1 MKRLKELGLFLTMAG
16 LSAFSGNASSL
27 PASEQEVA
35 TEPEA
40 VYVVGSFNDWKLP
53 DGGNLNGAVR
63 LTKDRETNQGHTY
76 NTATPVVFPEGE
88 VQFKVYVKGK
98 DGKDSFYI
106 SRNKA
111 DQQQYQTLYKLP
123 DTIDKLGNTV
133 TYSDPYASYSGYA
146 YDNKDANESTP
157 LVLKDWNG
165 KTLSIEVYPLTEW
178 AQGKAYQVSL
188 TSDEAPELPEE
199 LNIPD
204 TLNTIVKEP
213 GKEPQLFHGRYLTLR
228 DINPSGEE
236 LEILY
241 TIEDST
247 KPSPENCFGLIEPA
261 TIQIESSTIN
271 TDDADY
277 PSRFW
282 TNEGAMNFRRGST
295 IPIKISLCEGI
306 EFVRIS
312 QSCYKNN
319 EYIHT
324 KVFAYPL
331 KVASVPEVF
340 VVGSFND
347 WKLPDG
353 NNLNGAIRLERIL
366 STWAAYVTDEPAAFP
381 AGETQFKIYVRDNEN
396 KESFYIS
403 RDATTNQAFQTLFH
417 LKDSSREAE
426 AMFEGYTYADEE
438 GTPFVLKDWNG
449 KKISFSVSPMGKH
462 SITTPGISFWVTLT
476 SDDAPEI
483 ERFPVYQIVR
493 VAGKDPEISGSTVID
508 MDINPEEETEL
519 EILYSTEESINPA
532 PENCLGLIEPVT
544 LTLDCPTNDP
554 PERTEVRGG
563 MNFQRGSTTPI
574 KVKIAKGIDR
584 IWVSCRPQLDMSFI
598 LTVVDGYSKTAGVDQ
613 IEESGNGAGYSVNG
627 LTVTADECTA
637 LEVYS
642 LTGIRLG
649 AGNEV
654 TVPSPGIYIIRTADK
669 AVKIKL

>member
-16 LSAFSGNASSL
+16 ISAFSGNASFL

-53 DGGNLNGAVR
+53 DGGNLNGAIK
-63 LTKDRETNQGHTY
+63 LAKGKETNPEPTY
-76 NTATPVVFPEGE
+76 NTATPIVFPEGE
-88 VQFKVYVKGK
+88 VQFKVYVKGR
-98 DGKDSFYI
+98 DGEDSFYI

-111 DQQQYQTLYKLP
+111 DQQQYQTLYKHTEIFDESGHPIL
-123 DTIDKLGNTV
+123 TSG
-133 TYSDPYASYSGYA
+133 ASAYYSGYA
-146 YDNKDANESTP
+146 YDNKDTNESTP
-157 LVLKDWNG
+157 FVLKDWNG
-165 KTLSIEVYPLTEW
+165 KKLSIDVYPSTEW
-178 AQGKAYQVSL
+178 SQGKAYRVRL

-204 TLNTIVKEP
+204 TLNTIVKEA

-247 KPSPENCFGLIEPA
+247 TPAPENCFGLIEPA
-261 TIQIESSTIN
+261 TIQIKPSTIN
-271 TDDADY
+271 PDDEDY
-277 PSRFW
+277 SSRFW
-282 TNEGAMNFRRGST
+282 TNEGSMNFRRGST

-306 EFVRIS
+306 GLVRIF
-312 QSCYKNN
+312 QDCCKKN
-319 EYIHT
+319 EYIRT
-324 KVFAYPL
+324 QVFAYPL
-331 KVASVPEVF
+331 SNPSVPEVF

-366 STWAAYVTDEPAAFP
+366 TTWAAYGTDEPAAFP

-396 KESFYIS
+396 KEAFYIS
-403 RDATTNQAFQTLFH
+403 RDASTNQAFQTLFH

-426 AMFEGYTYADEE
+426 ARFEGYTYTDEE

-476 SDDAPEI
+476 SGEAPEI

-493 VAGKDPEISGSTVID
+493 VADKDPEISGSTVID
-508 MDINPEEETEL
+508 MDIDPEEETEL

-544 LTLDCPTNDP
+544 FTLDCPANDP

-584 IWVSCRPQLDMSFI
+584 ISASFRPQIDMSFI
-598 LTVVDGYSKTAGVDQ
+598 LTVVDGYSKTAGVDE

-627 LTVTADECTA
+627 LTVTADEGTA

-642 LTGIRLG
+642 LTGICIG

-669 AVKIKL
+669 AVKIRL

>member
-1 MKRLKELGLFLTMAG
+1 MAG
-16 LSAFSGNASSL
+16 ISAFSGNASSL
-27 PASEQEVA
+27 PESEQEVA

-63 LTKDRETNQGHTY
+63 LTGQEWSHSSG
-76 NTATPVVFPEGE
+76 VVYGTDTSVIFPEGE
-88 VQFKVYVKGK
+88 TQFKIYVVGK
-98 DGKDSFYI
+98 EGKPTFYI
-106 SRNKA
+106 SRNQA
-111 DQQQYQTLYKLP
+111 VQQEYQTLYMP
-123 DTIDKLGNTV
+123 HGNTGEPGIHDEYFS
-133 TYSDPYASYSGYA
+133 TDALYSAYA
-146 YDNKDANESTP
+146 YSEKDADKSTP
-157 LVLKDWNG
+157 FVLRKWNG
-165 KTLSIEVYPLTEW
+165 KSLSIEVFPVKGW
-178 AQGKAYQVSL
+178 AQEQYYQIKLS
-188 TSDEAPELPEE
+188 SKEAPELPEE
-199 LNIPD
+199 LNIPHV
-204 TLNTIVKEP
+204 LKTIVKEP
-213 GKEPQLFHGRYLTLR
+213 GKEPQLFNGQHLTLR
-228 DINPSGEE
+228 DLNPSGEE
-236 LEILY
+236 FEILY

-247 KPSPENCFGLIEPA
+247 DPAPENCFGLIEPA
-261 TIQIESSTIN
+261 TITIEHRSIN
-271 TDDADY
+271 TDGTEY
-277 PSRFW
+277 PAAIW
-282 TNEGAMNFRRGST
+282 TNDGAMNFKRGST
-295 IPIKISLCEGI
+295 TPIKISLCDGI
-306 EFVRIS
+306 EYVRIDHT
-312 QSCYKNN
+312 CYPEN
-319 EYIHT
+319 ECIVT
-324 KVFAYPL
+324 KVNAFPL
-331 KVASVPEVF
+331 SNPSVPEVF
-340 VVGSFND
+340 VVGSFNN

-353 NNLNGAIRLERIL
+353 NNLNGAIRLERSLI
-366 STWAAYVTDEPAAFP
+366 SPNRYITEEPAAFP

-426 AMFEGYTYADEE
+426 AIFEGYTYADEE

-462 SITTPGISFWVTLT
+462 SITTPEKRFWVTLT

-493 VAGKDPEISGSTVID
+493 VAGKDPEISGSSVID
-508 MDINPEEETEL
+508 MDIDPEEETEL

-544 LTLDCPTNDP
+544 FTLDCPANDP

-584 IWVSCRPQLDMSFI
+584 ISASFRPQIDMSFI
-598 LTVVDGYSKTAGVDQ
+598 LTVVDGYSETAGVDE
-613 IEESGNGAGYSVNG
+613 IEESGNGAGYSVEG
-627 LTVTADECTA
+627 LTVTADEGTA

-642 LTGIRLG
+642 LTGICIG